1 MFSQSTRSLFRA
13 AARQA
18 VRHSSSSSRTTSTTF
33 SRFAVL
39 AGTTVVVG
47 ALAVNL
53 ESRRLWNDDNKRV
66 FNDDLK
72 VNRHQGEQ
80 DLAANH

>member
-1 MFSQSTRSLFRA
+1 M
-13 AARQA
+13 
-18 VRHSSSSSRTTSTTF
+18 VPSRL
-33 SRFAVL
+33 AVL

-53 ESRRLWNDDNKRV
+53 ESRRLWNDDKKPV

-72 VNRHQGEQ
+72 VNRHQGKRSAGTRR
-80 DLAANH
+80 AAID